1 MAEQQAPVV
10 MMEELVSLE
19 YTTLA
24 TDVGMRFMECLVEGQ
39 IIGHKSRESGLVYVP
54 PKGYCLMTGSPTTN
68 EDEVEVSDRG
78 VVTGF
83 TIIDPIPYPGQ
94 EEKQRYVQAQVLL
107 DGASS
112 ALGLCRILEVP
123 FEEMRA
129 GLRVKA
135 IWRPSAERR
144 ATIVDSWG
152 GRAIS
157 SCIRHWVP
165 SGEPDADPS
174 EFAQNMF

>member
-10 MMEELVSLE
+10 MMEEIVSLE

-24 TDVGMRFMECLVEGQ
+24 TDVGMRFMDCLIEGR
-39 IIGHKSRESGLVYVP
+39 IIGHKSKQSGLVYVP
-54 PKGYCLMTGSPTTN
+54 PKGYCLMTGSPTTAD
-68 EDEVEVSDRG
+68 DEVEVSDHG

-83 TIIDPIPYPGQ
+83 TIIEPIQYPGQ
-94 EEKQRYVQAQVLL
+94 EETERYVQAQVLL

-112 ALGLCRILEVP
+112 SLGLCRIQDIP
-123 FEEMRA
+123 FEEVRA

-135 IWRPSAERR
+135 VWRPPEERQQ
-144 ATIVDSWG
+144 TIVDSWG

-157 SCIRHWVP
+157 SCIQHWVP
-165 SGEPDADPS
+165 SGEPDADPAS
-174 EFAQNMF
+174 IAKNMY